1 MLAAMTLSL
10 FVALEGSSNSLPDN
24 LLASEMEAQLT
35 VESLPSFLRRT
46 RRRAHSTV
54 ATSYTCTWPLS
65 EYCDCLDC
73 RAPRQLL
80 LSELTSIAP

>member
-1 MLAAMTLSL
+1 MLTAMTLSL

-24 LLASEMEAQLT
+24 LLASEIEAQLT

-46 RRRAHSTV
+46 RRRADSTV
-54 ATSYTCTWPLS
+54 ATRDTCTWPLS

-73 RAPRQLL
+73 RAPRRLL
-80 LSELTSIAP
+80 LSGLTATAP